1 MHSSPPIFKTEFEK
15 RVFETTLRPA
25 SSVWGQ
31 VSQVDAQ
38 SVRIVGLTGSV
49 CLGDLIAIE
58 VQSNKK
64 LKGEIISLQDE
75 FSVAMMHDNPYGLR
89 IGQRAY
95 IIEDVIAH
103 PCDDWIGQVLN
114 HAGQTVDRQSPPAG
128 STPAPLRTQPPAAVL
143 RKPLGPRLQTG
154 VAAIDTLLP
163 LCQGQ
168 RIGLFAGSGVGKSTL
183 LGSLAKGSTV
193 DVNIVALIG
202 ERGREVR
209 SFVEKTL
216 GPEGMKKTILFVAT
230 SDELSALKLRTAL
243 LAMATA
249 EYFRDKGKQVLF
261 LFDSITRY
269 AEAHRDVALT
279 AGEVPSLRA
288 YPPSTF
294 GALASLCERAGPGID
309 STGDITGVF
318 SVLVAGSNMEEP
330 IADMVRGILDGHIIL
345 DREIAERGRY
355 PAINI
360 PRSISRSLPEAASE
374 LENKNLQQ
382 ARRYIRL
389 FEESQTMIQAG
400 LYVSGTDPALDKAIS
415 VYPALDEFVSIIG
428 PPDIDGNFQKLQNIL
443 NSPNEDINA
452 ANNNPSGDLDVGK
465 Q

>member
-1 MHSSPPIFKTEFEK
+1 M
-15 RVFETTLRPA
+15 
-25 SSVWGQ
+25 
-31 VSQVDAQ
+31 
-38 SVRIVGLTGSV
+38 
-49 CLGDLIAIE
+49 
-58 VQSNKK
+58 
-64 LKGEIISLQDE
+64 
-75 FSVAMMHDNPYGLR
+75 
-89 IGQRAY
+89 
-95 IIEDVIAH
+95 
-103 PCDDWIGQVLN
+103 LN

-154 VAAIDTLLP
+154 VAAIDTFLP

-400 LYVSGTDPALDKAIS
+400 LYVTGTDPALDKAIS